1 MRNTRIS
8 LATIVLLLPLGASAQ
23 TAFFVTDG
31 QAVAAQAPQKP
42 GQTPPAKPAE
52 PAKPPAAPAT
62 PATAAE
68 EEENTGWVGYSD
80 FGVRGTSLNGDPSRF
95 ERYRDMGDGLFM
107 EKLNVGRETNGW
119 LLDFGGEH
127 VGRTDQRYL
136 GSAIRPGK
144 VRAALMYDQIPMTL
158 STQTQ
163 TLYSGIGADVLQ
175 IDDPLQAAVQLV
187 PSSINAIFNQNAVGF
202 ETKTR
207 RNIIDGGV
215 EVTPNEAFTITTH
228 YKHTDRDGTIPFG
241 GSFGHSSLVELP
253 TPTEYTINDFDASA
267 EYVRDALIL
276 RGGYNGSWFHND
288 FTSLTWDNPYR
299 LTDVSATPGRGRLSV
314 PPSNSFIGVNGMA
327 SIKMPY
333 RSRATAYVS
342 TSLLQDVGD
351 PIIPQTINSANVTA
365 PIERQTVDGEA
376 RTSSV
381 NLRFT
386 SRPTQWADVAVNYK
400 LYDYNNKTPV
410 FDMTQRVAYDN
421 TPSNVSPPIETEP
434 FGLTRNYLDADFRVT
449 PRTGTSA
456 GVGYSHYA
464 EDRPFR
470 IFHSTAENVFRLT
483 FDTLTNQYFTLR
495 SKYEY
500 SQKRGDGIEEGEQE
514 LAAIG
519 EQPGMRHFDVAN
531 RNRNRV
537 TFIGTL
543 NPVPPLNIDLSFAA
557 GKDDYIESEF
567 GMRDNDHRIYG
578 LGTDYLIND
587 NASVGISYSF
597 EKYNALQRSRQANPG
612 EQFNDP
618 SRNWAADTSDTT
630 NSVLVN
636 AEWNR
641 IRERFDIR
649 LTYDFSRG
657 RGKYNYI
664 TGPVP
669 DRTLPEEVI
678 VPSTLPTPTE
688 LPPTLSEFQRGTLD
702 LIYALSSRISIG
714 AAYWYDQYRVEDFT
728 LDIDSNPSLVRGQA
742 LLMGYLYRPYTAN
755 TYWLRMLYRW

>member
-1 MRNTRIS
+1 MRNIRIS
-8 LATIVLLLPLGASAQ
+8 LAALVILLPLTASAQ
-23 TAFFVTDG
+23 SAFVATGQTAAG
-31 QAVAAQAPQKP
+31 QGPQKP
-42 GQTPPAKPAE
+42 APPAKPAE
-52 PAKPPAAPAT
+52 PQPPAKPAT
-62 PATAAE
+62 PAAAPAE
-68 EEENTGWVGYSD
+68 DEENTGWVGYSD

-107 EKLNVGRETNGW
+107 EKLTVGREAKGW
-119 LLDFGGEH
+119 LLDFSGEH
-127 VGRTDQRYL
+127 VGRTDQRYI
-136 GSAIRPGK
+136 GTAINPGK

-163 TLYSGIGADVLQ
+163 TLYSGIGTDVLQ
-175 IDDPLQAAVQLV
+175 IADPLQAAVQLV
-187 PSSINAIFNQNAVGF
+187 PGSINTVFNQNAVGF

-241 GSFGHSSLVELP
+241 GSFGHSSMVELP
-253 TPTEYTINDFDASA
+253 SPTEFTINDFDASA

-288 FTSLTWDNPYR
+288 FTSLAWDNPYR
-299 LTDVSATPGRGRLSV
+299 LTDVTGTSGRGRLAV
-314 PPSNSFIGVNGMA
+314 APSNSFIGVNGMA
-327 SIKMPY
+327 SIKLPY

-342 TSLLQDVGD
+342 TSLLQDAGD

-386 SRPTQWADVAVNYK
+386 SRPAQWADLNVNYK
-400 LYDYNNKTPV
+400 LYDYDNRTPV

-421 TPSNVSPPIETEP
+421 TPSTVSPPVETEP
-434 FGLTRNYLDADFRVT
+434 FGVTRNNLDADFRVT
-449 PRTGTSA
+449 PRTGTTA
-456 GVGYSHYA
+456 GIGYSHYG

-470 IFHSTAENVFRLT
+470 IFHSTSENIFRLT
-483 FDTLTNQYFTLR
+483 FDTLTSQYFTLR
-495 SKYEY
+495 TKYEY
-500 SQKRGDGIEEGEQE
+500 GQKRGDGIEEGEEE
-514 LAAIG
+514 LLAIG

-531 RNRNRV
+531 PNRNRI
-537 TFIGTL
+537 TFIGSV
-543 NPVPPLNIDLSFAA
+543 NPVAPLNIDLSFAA
-557 GKDDYIESEF
+557 GKDDFIASEF

-578 LGTDYLIND
+578 LGADYLIND
-587 NASVGISYSF
+587 NASVGLSYSY
-597 EKYNALQRSRQANPG
+597 EKYNALQRSRQANDAV
-612 EQFNDP
+612 QFNDP

-630 NSVLVN
+630 NSVLFN

-641 IRERFDIR
+641 IREKFDVK

-657 RGKYNYI
+657 RGRYNYI
-664 TGPVP
+664 TGPVA
-669 DRTLPEEVI
+669 DRTLPEEVV

-728 LDIDSNPSLVRGQA
+728 LDIDANPSLVRGQA